1 MTERPLIYNKLVRD
15 LIPERIAQ
23 SGKSFTSSVLSNPD
37 FAEALRHKLIEEG
50 HELFHA
56 DTRGEIINESA
67 DLLELLGA
75 ILKYHGIDWEEVF
88 SRQTAKREESGA
100 FNKQLMLHAT
110 AASPT
115 VAERGDREARLPQLL
130 TFNSLVGLVDVI
142 KRELADADA
151 LHIASAFYARG
162 MLNLLLDPFR
172 EFIQRGGKLRLLTS
186 VMGNFNNPSDFVH
199 LTSRIPEIDIRIF
212 YPLNEKGVADFT
224 QEPPPFHVKSFLFEK
239 PTSMHSIIV
248 GSSNLTGSGLSRNH
262 EWNYFSNSET
272 NLLLKNNLSAFQ
284 CARQEYE
291 SYWRE
296 SSVPVDK
303 RFLDAYMPRWE
314 KARELRIGV
323 AREMGKAFQRSMEPR
338 PAQITA
344 LKSLD
349 ERRKLGIQKS
359 TVIAATGLG
368 KTFLAAFDFKQ
379 SGLGNVLFLAH
390 RENILITAMKTYR
403 SVMDDVFFGAI
414 LSGRSKPPVL
424 NRGSL
429 FAMVQTISLST
440 TLAEYAPD
448 AFDYIVID
456 EFHHAEAGS
465 YQRVLERFKP
475 KFLLGLTAT
484 PERMDGRDVLK
495 ICDYDVAFES
505 RLFDAIENRW
515 LVPFQYFAIHDAS
528 DYSALH
534 WTNRGYVESELDQ
547 VLMHDTR
554 AELIFNNLCKFLPS
568 TGKIKALAF
577 CSSKNHAEYMNR
589 KFNELG
595 KAVKV
600 ESVCLLGE
608 NSIEERERA
617 ICQLQD
623 EKDPLQIICSVDIF
637 GEGVDIPAVSH
648 VLFLRPTQS
657 FTVFIQQLGRGLR
670 QMPEKDYL
678 VALDFVGNFRES
690 YVAPL
695 ALKGYT
701 SAVDCREARRS
712 KIPDRQ
718 LPAACYVSVET
729 EVQRIWDTEIKKI
742 LTPNPFEALKDLYL
756 DLRSSLGQS
765 PAIMDFFANPS
776 AHDPY
781 VFIKAA
787 GFGGNWLRVK
797 ECMDDLTEY
806 EATLLGTPA
815 EQLLQHLEKELSPT
829 KSYKMV
835 VLKSLLALGGVEWP
849 VEEISR
855 LFLAYYLENGDRR
868 SDYDEL
874 AKEAHPA
881 LFPLSRVVTHLIRM
895 PLDKLSNTGGAFFQL
910 DRQQRTFKIRQD
922 FQNFWLNKDF
932 QELAADRVGFGLAR
946 YFYRKGRD
954 SVVAPSMRGFVV
966 QVAYTT
972 RKDAGFSASIRKVI
986 ADDPSGLQWQYDFG
1000 TKGYSGEMDI
1010 EIMNDQNFIA
1020 WTPARY
1026 DDISRFP
1033 ARIKAAATALFE
1045 EGVLGQFHVKAQGSS
1060 LVVVRK

>member
-15 LIPERIAQ
+15 LIPERIAE
-23 SGKSFTSSVLSNPD
+23 SGKGFTSSVLSDRD

-75 ILKYHGIDWEEVF
+75 ILKHHGIDWDEVF
-88 SRQTAKREESGA
+88 SRQTAKREESGG
-100 FNKQLMLHAT
+100 FSKQLMLHAT
-110 AASPT
+110 GASQV
-115 VAERGDREARLPQLL
+115 VAEKGDREARLPQLL

-162 MLNLLLDPFR
+162 MLNLLLDPFLDFVR
-172 EFIQRGGKLRLLTS
+172 RGGKLRLLTS
-186 VMGNFNNPSDFVH
+186 VMGNFNNPNDFVH

-212 YPLNEKGVADFT
+212 YPLNEKGMADFT
-224 QEPPPFHVKSFLFEK
+224 QEPPSFHVKSFLFEK
-239 PTSMHSIIV
+239 RTGLHSIIV
-248 GSSNLTGSGLSRNH
+248 GSSNLTGSGLSGNH

-284 CARQEYE
+284 FARQEYE
-291 SYWRE
+291 SYWRD

-303 RFLDAYMPRWE
+303 RFMDAYLPRWE

-323 AREMGKAFQRSMEPR
+323 AKEMGKAFRRSVEPR
-338 PAQITA
+338 PAQVTA

-349 ERRKLGIQKS
+349 ERRNLGIRKS

-390 RENILITAMKTYR
+390 RENILIAAMKTYR
-403 SVMDDVFFGAI
+403 TVLDDVFFGAV

-424 NRGSL
+424 KGGSL
-429 FAMVQTISLST
+429 FAMVQTISLPA

-456 EFHHAEAGS
+456 EFHHAEAAS
-465 YQRVLERFKP
+465 YRRVLEKFKP
-475 KFLLGLTAT
+475 EFLLGLTAT

-495 ICDYDVAFES
+495 ICDNDVAFES

-534 WTNRGYVESELDQ
+534 WTSRGYVESELDQ

-568 TGKIKALAF
+568 TGKVKALAF
-577 CSSKNHAEYMNR
+577 CSSKKHAEYMNR

-595 KAVKV
+595 KAAGI
-600 ESVCLLGE
+600 ESICLLGE
-608 NSIEERERA
+608 SSIEERERA
-617 ICQLQD
+617 ACRLQD
-623 EKDPLQIICSVDIF
+623 EKDRLQIICSVDIF

-678 VALDFVGNFRES
+678 VALDFVGNFRQS

-701 SAVDCREARRS
+701 SAVDCREARHS
-712 KIPDRQ
+712 KTPDRQ

-742 LTPNPFEALKDLYL
+742 LAPNPHQALRDLYL
-756 DLRSSLGQS
+756 ELRSSLGRS

-781 VFIKAA
+781 VFIRAVD
-787 GFGGNWLRVK
+787 FGGNWLRVK
-797 ECMDDLTEY
+797 QCMTDLTNY

-815 EQLLQHLEKELSPT
+815 EQLLQHLEKEMSPV

-835 VLKSLLALGGVEWP
+835 VLKSLIALGGVQWS

-855 LFLAYYLENGDRR
+855 SFLAYYLMNEDRR

-874 AKEAHPA
+874 AKEAHPT
-881 LFPLSRVVTHLIRM
+881 LFPISRVSAHLMRM
-895 PLDKLSNTGGAFFQL
+895 PLEKLANTGEDFFEL
-910 DRQQRTFKIRQD
+910 DKQQRVFKIKTAYRD
-922 FQNFWLNKDF
+922 YWQNNQFR
-932 QELAADRVGFGLAR
+932 ELIADRVEFGLAR
-946 YFYRKGRD
+946 YFYRKDKD
-954 SVVAPSMRGFVV
+954 SVVAPGMRGFIV
-966 QVAYTT
+966 QVPYAAH
-972 RKDAGFSASIRKVI
+972 KDSGFTASIRKVLV
-986 ADDPSGLQWQYDFG
+986 DDLTGIQWHYNFEK
-1000 TKGYSGEMDI
+1000 TGYSGQMDI
-1010 EIMNDQNFIA
+1010 EISNSQHFIGLLA
-1020 WTPARY
+1020 
-1026 DDISRFP
+1026 ISS
-1033 ARIKAAATALFE
+1033 
-1045 EGVLGQFHVKAQGSS
+1045 G
-1060 LVVVRK
+1060 

>member
-15 LIPERIAQ
+15 LIPERIAA

-56 DTRGEIINESA
+56 GTRGEIINESA
-67 DLLELLGA
+67 DLLELLDS
-75 ILKYHGIDWEEVF
+75 ILKHHGIDWEEVF
-88 SRQTAKREESGA
+88 SRQATKREESGG
-100 FNKQLMLHAT
+100 FSKQLMLHVT
-110 AASPT
+110 AATPA
-115 VAERGDREARLPQLL
+115 VAEMGDRSARLPQLL

-162 MLNLLLDPFR
+162 MLNLLLDPFL
-172 EFIQRGGKLRLLTS
+172 EFVRRGGKLRLLTS
-186 VMGNFNNPSDFVH
+186 VMGNFNNPNDFVH

-212 YPLNEKGVADFT
+212 YPLSEKGVADFT

-239 PTSMHSIIV
+239 PTGMHSIIV

-272 NLLLKNNLSAFQ
+272 NLLLKNNVSAFQ
-284 CARQEYE
+284 YARQEYE

-296 SSVPVDK
+296 SSVPVDQ
-303 RFLDAYMPRWE
+303 RFIDAYLPRWE

-323 AREMGKAFQRSMEPR
+323 AKEMGKAFQRSMEPR
-338 PAQITA
+338 PAQIVA

-349 ERRKLGIQKS
+349 QRRNLGIQKS

-379 SGLGNVLFLAH
+379 SCLGNVLFLAH
-390 RENILITAMKTYR
+390 RENILISAMKTYR
-403 SVMDDVFFGAI
+403 SVMDDAFFGAI

-424 NRGSL
+424 KGGSL
-429 FAMVQTISLST
+429 FAMVQTLSLSA

-465 YQRVLERFKP
+465 YQRVLEKFKP

-505 RLFDAIENRW
+505 RLFDAIEKSW

-534 WTNRGYVESELDQ
+534 WTSRGYLESELDQ

-595 KAVKV
+595 SASGL
-600 ESVCLLGE
+600 ESICLLGE
-608 NSIEERERA
+608 SSIEEREHA
-617 ICQLQD
+617 ICRLQD

-678 VALDFVGNFRES
+678 VALDFVGNFRQS

-701 SAVDCREARRS
+701 SAVDYREARRS
-712 KIPDRQ
+712 KAPDRQ

-742 LTPNPFEALKDLYL
+742 LPLKQFEVLQDLYR

-781 VFIKAA
+781 LFIKAT

-797 ECMDDLTEY
+797 ECMADLTGY

-815 EQLLQHLEKELSPT
+815 EQLLQHLEKEMSPV

-835 VLKSLLALGGVEWP
+835 VLKSLLALGGVEWQ
-849 VEEISR
+849 VEEIAR
-855 LFLAYYLENGDRR
+855 PFLAYYLGNEDRR

-874 AKEAHPA
+874 AKEAHPV
-881 LFPLSRVVTHLIRM
+881 LFPLSRVSTHLMRM
-895 PLDKLSNTGGAFFQL
+895 PLDKLVNTGAEFFEL
-910 DRQQRTFKIRQD
+910 NKVQRSFKIKAAYQD
-922 FQNFWLNKDF
+922 YWLNSDCR
-932 QELAADRVGFGLAR
+932 ELLADRVEFGLAR
-946 YFYRKGRD
+946 YFYRKD
-954 SVVAPSMRGFVV
+954 KNSVVAPEMRGFAV
-966 QVAYTT
+966 QVPYAAK
-972 RKDAGFSASIRKVI
+972 KDSGFTATIRKVV
-986 ADDPSGLQWQYDFG
+986 ASDPTGQQWQHIFDK
-1000 TKGYSGEMDI
+1000 TGYAGEMDI
-1010 EIMNDQNFIA
+1010 EISNDQHFIA
-1020 WTPARY
+1020 WTAVRY
-1026 DDISRFP
+1026 EDISRFP
-1033 ARIKAAATALFE
+1033 ARVKAAATALVE
-1045 EGVLGQFHVKAQGSS
+1045 EGVLGQFHIKAQGT
-1060 LVVVRK
+1060 LLTIIRE